1 MGKYVEGKWQRNWF
15 ERNFPTLS
23 ALAPILGFFL
33 AMGLLILVLVK
44 LEPYVVGDNENN
56 DYVDDYSCYYMGPV
70 EVCN

>member
-1 MGKYVEGKWQRNWF
+1 MGKYVDGKWQQNWF
-15 ERNFPTLS
+15 ERNFPNLS

-33 AMGLLILVLVK
+33 AIGLLILVLVK

-56 DYVDDYSCYYMGPV
+56 DYEEDYSCYYMGPV